1 VSKPVRVPIP
11 FACLIFFTLFSLPFN
26 AQSHKPELTK
36 SGAATFEVADI
47 HVSPHRDNP
56 YMRASM
62 SHDRLAFRDATMVD
76 LIAIAYNVDSLS
88 VLAGPPWLDLDHFD
102 IIAKASRSTT
112 DDNLRLMLRA
122 LLADRFQLVVHS
134 ETRPQPAFILT
145 VAGTPKLKPSAPT
158 TDESE
163 QGCQYQVPKTQA
175 SADTMVVTFSCH
187 AVTMDSFAQ
196 FLHDAADN
204 YLPKPVVNATD
215 LKGKTWDFDISWKLR
230 APKMG
235 DSADSGISIFDA
247 LKQLGLKVETKT
259 APLPAIIVDRA
270 NETPSA
276 NVPDL
281 AKLLPPPP
289 PATFDVAVIKP
300 SAPNEKHFGLGLNG
314 GTINV
319 THGSP
324 ETLIAFA
331 WDIDKAMIAD
341 GPKWLSTDFYD
352 VMGKAADTASPTG
365 PPTSAALDI
374 DVDDIKEML
383 RSLLADR
390 FKLVVHR
397 EDRPF
402 DSYTLLVTNPK
413 MKKADPANR
422 SSCRVVWGD
431 EKDPSIEVLTCQNT
445 TMSQFAR
452 QLQSPASGYIKS
464 PVLDAT
470 HLDGAYDF
478 VLRFNSLRDVQTRAT
493 PSPTADAASASDP
506 GGAISLF
513 DAVDK
518 QLGLKLEKQK
528 RPTPMLVIDH
538 IEEHPTDN

>member
-1 VSKPVRVPIP
+1 VSKAVRVRNLPIP
-11 FACLIFFTLFSLPFN
+11 FAYLIFAVLFSLPSI
-26 AQSHKPELTK
+26 AQSPKPEVRK
-36 SGAATFEVADI
+36 SGASTFEVADV
-47 HVSPHRDNP
+47 HPSPHRDSP

-62 SHDRLAFRDATMVD
+62 AHDRLALRDATMVD
-76 LIAIAYNVDSLS
+76 LIAIAYNVDPLS
-88 VLAGPPWLDLDHFD
+88 VLQGPAWLELDHFD
-102 IIAKASRSTT
+102 ILAKASRSTS
-112 DDNLRLMLRA
+112 DDGLRLMLRA

-134 ETRPQPAFILT
+134 ETRPLPAFALT
-145 VAGTPKLKPSAPT
+145 VGGTPRLKPSAAS
-158 TDESE
+158 TDPSE
-163 QGCQYQVPKTQA
+163 QGCQYQQPKTPA
-175 SADTMVVTFSCH
+175 SADTMIVTFSCH
-187 AVTMDSFAQ
+187 AVTMDYFAQ
-196 FLHDAADN
+196 FLHETAGN
-204 YLPKPVVNATD
+204 YLPKPVVDATG
-215 LKGKTWDFDISWKLR
+215 LKGAWDFDISWSLR
-230 APKMG
+230 APKTV
-235 DSADSGISIFDA
+235 DSGITLSDA
-247 LKQLGLKVETKT
+247 LKQLGLKVTPKS
-259 APLPAIIVDRA
+259 APLPAVVVDSA
-270 NETPSA
+270 CETPSA
-276 NVPDL
+276 NSPDL

-289 PATFDVAVIKP
+289 PATFEVAVIKP
-300 SAPNEKHFGLGLNG
+300 SSPNEKHFGLGLNG

-341 GPKWLSTDFYD
+341 GPKWLSQDFYD
-352 VMGKAADTASPTG
+352 VMGKAAASASPTG
-365 PPTSAALDI
+365 PPTSAAPDI

-390 FKLVVHR
+390 FKLVVHQ

-402 DSYTLLVTNPK
+402 DSYTLLATNPK

-422 SSCRVVWGD
+422 ASCQVVWGD

-445 TMSQFAR
+445 TMRQFAQ

-470 HLDGAYDF
+470 HIEGAYDF
-478 VLRFNSLRDVQTRAT
+478 VLRFNSLRDVQARAA
-493 PSPTADAASASDP
+493 SPQSADATVPSDP

-518 QLGLKLEKQK
+518 QLGLKLQKEK

-538 IEEHPTDN
+538 IEEKPTDN

>member
-1 VSKPVRVPIP
+1 M
-11 FACLIFFTLFSLPFN
+11 
-26 AQSHKPELTK
+26 
-36 SGAATFEVADI
+36 FEVADV

-62 SHDRLAFRDATMVD
+62 SHDRLALRDATMVD
-76 LIAIAYNVDSLS
+76 LIAAAYNVDSLS
-88 VLAGPPWLDLDHFD
+88 VLGGPAWLDLDHFD
-102 IIAKASRSTT
+102 IIAKASLSTS
-112 DDNLRLMLRA
+112 DDGLRLMLRA
-122 LLADRFQLVVHS
+122 LLADRFQLVVHT
-134 ETRPQPAFILT
+134 ETRPQPAFVLT
-145 VAGTPKLKPSAPT
+145 VGGTPKLKPSAPS

-163 QGCQYQVPKTQA
+163 QGCQYQQPKSQA

-196 FLHDAADN
+196 FVHEMAGN
-204 YLPKPVVNATD
+204 YLPKPVVNGTA
-215 LKGKTWDFDISWKLR
+215 LKGAWDFDISWKLR
-230 APKMG
+230 APKIG
-235 DSADSGISIFDA
+235 DSGITISDA
-247 LKQLGLKVETKT
+247 LKQLGLKVEPKS
-259 APLPAIIVDRA
+259 APLPAVIVDRA
-270 NETPSA
+270 RETPSA
-276 NVPDL
+276 NSPDL

-300 SAPNEKHFGLGLNG
+300 SAPNEKHFGIGLNG
-314 GTINV
+314 GTINI

-331 WDIDKAMIAD
+331 WDVDKEMIAD
-341 GPKWLSTDFYD
+341 GPKWLNQDFYN
-352 VMGKAADTASPTG
+352 VMGKAADTASPSG
-365 PPTSAALDI
+365 PPTSAAPDI

-390 FKLVVHR
+390 FKLAVHQ

-402 DSYTLLVTNPK
+402 DSYTLLAANPK

-422 SSCRVVWGD
+422 ASCHVVWGD

-445 TMSQFAR
+445 TMSQFA
-452 QLQSPASGYIKS
+452 QQFQSSASGYLKS

-470 HLDGAYDF
+470 HLEGAYDF
-478 VLRFNSLRDVQTRAT
+478 VVRFNSLRDVQTRAT
-493 PSPTADAASASDP
+493 PAPSADAAAASDP

-513 DAVDK
+513 DAIDK
-518 QLGLKLEKQK
+518 QLGLKLEKQI

-538 IEEHPTDN
+538 IEEKPTEN

>member
-1 VSKPVRVPIP
+1 
-11 FACLIFFTLFSLPFN
+11 
-26 AQSHKPELTK
+26 
-36 SGAATFEVADI
+36 
-47 HVSPHRDNP
+47 
-56 YMRASM
+56 
-62 SHDRLAFRDATMVD
+62 
-76 LIAIAYNVDSLS
+76 
-88 VLAGPPWLDLDHFD
+88 
-102 IIAKASRSTT
+102 
-112 DDNLRLMLRA
+112 
-122 LLADRFQLVVHS
+122 
-134 ETRPQPAFILT
+134 LT
-145 VAGTPKLKPSAPT
+145 VGGTPRLKPSAAS
-158 TDESE
+158 TDPSE
-163 QGCQYQVPKTQA
+163 QGCQYQQPKTQA
-175 SADTMVVTFSCH
+175 SADTMIVTFSCH
-187 AVTMDSFAQ
+187 AVTMDYFAQ
-196 FLHDAADN
+196 FLHETAGN

-215 LKGKTWDFDISWKLR
+215 LKGKTWDFDISWSLR
-230 APKMG
+230 APKTV
-235 DSADSGISIFDA
+235 DSGITLSDA
-247 LKQLGLKVETKT
+247 LKQLGLKVTPKS
-259 APLPAIIVDRA
+259 APLPAVIVDSA
-270 NETPSA
+270 CETPSA
-276 NVPDL
+276 NSPDL

-289 PATFDVAVIKP
+289 PATFEVAVIKP

-341 GPKWLSTDFYD
+341 GPKWLSQDFYD
-352 VMGKAADTASPTG
+352 VMGKAAASASPNG
-365 PPTSAALDI
+365 PPTSAAPDI

-390 FKLVVHR
+390 FKLVVHQ

-402 DSYTLLVTNPK
+402 DSYTLIATNPK

-422 SSCRVVWGD
+422 ASCQVVWGD

-445 TMSQFAR
+445 TMRQFAQ

-470 HLDGAYDF
+470 HIEGAYDF
-478 VLRFNSLRDVQTRAT
+478 VLRFNSLRDVQARAT
-493 PSPTADAASASDP
+493 PPQSADATVPSDP

-518 QLGLKLEKQK
+518 QLGLKLQKEK

-538 IEEHPTDN
+538 IEEKPTEN

>member
-1 VSKPVRVPIP
+1 M
-11 FACLIFFTLFSLPFN
+11 A
-26 AQSHKPELTK
+26 
-36 SGAATFEVADI
+36 
-47 HVSPHRDNP
+47 
-56 YMRASM
+56 
-62 SHDRLAFRDATMVD
+62 HDRLALRDATMVD

-88 VLAGPPWLDLDHFD
+88 VLQGPAWLDLDHFD
-102 IIAKASRSTT
+102 IMAKASRSTS
-112 DDNLRLMLRA
+112 DDGLRLMLRA
-122 LLADRFQLVVHS
+122 LLADRFQLVVHTD
-134 ETRPQPAFILT
+134 TRPQPAYVLT
-145 VAGTPKLKPSAPT
+145 VDGSSKLKPSKTPT
-158 TDESE
+158 ADSE
-163 QGCQYQVPKTQA
+163 QGCQYQQPKTPA
-175 SADTMVVTFSCH
+175 SADTMVVTFLCH
-187 AVTMDSFAQ
+187 AVTMDYFAE
-196 FLHDAADN
+196 FLHETAGN
-204 YLPKPVVNATD
+204 YLPKPVINTSG
-215 LKGKTWDFDISWKLR
+215 LKGAWDFDISWNYR
-230 APKMG
+230 APKTG
-235 DSADSGISIFDA
+235 DSGTTIFDA
-247 LKQLGLKVETKT
+247 LKQLGLKVEPKT
-259 APLPAIIVDRA
+259 APLPAIIVDRDF
-270 NETPSA
+270 ETPSA
-276 NVPDL
+276 NSPDL

-289 PATFDVAVIKP
+289 PATFEVAVVKP
-300 SAPNEKHFGLGLNG
+300 SAPNEKHFNIGLNG
-314 GTINV
+314 GTINI

-341 GPKWLSTDFYD
+341 APKWLSQDFYN

-365 PPTSAALDI
+365 PPTSAAPDI

-390 FKLVVHR
+390 FELAVHQ

-402 DSYTLLVTNPK
+402 DSYTLLATNPK

-422 SSCRVVWGD
+422 ASCRVVWGD

-445 TMSQFAR
+445 TMRQFAQ
-452 QLQSPASGYIKS
+452 QLQSPGSGYVKS

-478 VLRFNSLRDVQTRAT
+478 TLRFNSLRDVQTRAT
-493 PSPTADAASASDP
+493 PPSTDAAAASDP

-538 IEEHPTDN
+538 IEEKPTEN

>member
-1 VSKPVRVPIP
+1 VSKAVRVRKPQIT
-11 FACLIFFTLFSLPFN
+11 FAYLIFAVVFSLPLI
-26 AQSHKPELTK
+26 AQSSKPEVGK
-36 SGAATFEVADI
+36 PGASTFEVADV

-56 YMRASM
+56 YMRVSM
-62 SHDRLAFRDATMVD
+62 SHDRLALRDATMVD

-88 VLAGPPWLDLDHFD
+88 VLQGPAWLDLDHFD
-102 IIAKASRSTT
+102 IIAKAPRTT
-112 DDNLRLMLRA
+112 SEDGFRLMLGA

-134 ETRPQPAFILT
+134 EKRPLPAFVLT
-145 VAGTPKLKPSAPT
+145 VGGTSKLRPSPAS
-158 TDESE
+158 TDDSE
-163 QGCQYQVPKTQA
+163 QGCQYQQPKTSA

-187 AVTMDSFAQ
+187 AVTMDYFAQ
-196 FLHDAADN
+196 FLHDAAGN

-215 LKGKTWDFDISWKLR
+215 LKGKTWDFDISWSAR
-230 APKMG
+230 APKT
-235 DSADSGISIFDA
+235 ADSGITIFDA
-247 LKQLGLKVETKT
+247 LKQLGLKAEPKT
-259 APLPAIIVDRA
+259 APLPAVIVDRA
-270 NETPSA
+270 SEIPTA
-276 NVPDL
+276 NSPDL

-300 SAPNEKHFGLGLNG
+300 SSPNEKHFGIQLNG

-341 GPKWLSTDFYD
+341 GPKWLSQDFYD
-352 VMGKAADTASPTG
+352 VMGKAADSASPNG
-365 PPTSAALDI
+365 PPASAAPNV

-390 FKLVVHR
+390 FKLVVHQ
-397 EDRPF
+397 EERPF
-402 DSYTLLVTNPK
+402 DSYTLLAANPK
-413 MKKADPANR
+413 LKMADPANR
-422 SSCRVVWGD
+422 ASCRVVWGD
-431 EKDPSIEVLTCQNT
+431 VKDPSIEVLTCQNT
-445 TMSQFAR
+445 TMSQFAQ

-464 PVLDAT
+464 SVLDAT

-478 VLRFNSLRDVQTRAT
+478 TLRFNSLRDVQTRAT
-493 PSPTADAASASDP
+493 PSPSADPAVASDP

-528 RPTPMLVIDH
+528 RPTPVLVIDH
-538 IEEHPTDN
+538 IEQTPTGN